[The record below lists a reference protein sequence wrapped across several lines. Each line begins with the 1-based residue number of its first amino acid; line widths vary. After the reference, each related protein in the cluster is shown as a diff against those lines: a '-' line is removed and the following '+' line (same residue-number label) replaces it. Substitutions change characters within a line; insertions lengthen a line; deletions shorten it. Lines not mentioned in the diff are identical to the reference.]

1 MSDSTSETLKL
12 KQVFDIIQ
20 GLPVVNMDPLTLV
33 VMEPDCLVRK
43 IPGARLTKSIV
54 NFGIYSPI
62 LVNCNNLVLDGK
74 KRLEVAL
81 AFGMKSIPVKKLD
94 MAISAEDC
102 KSIRAIAN
110 PESKPSSLFG
120 DVFVSK
126 LGRRAKIPVKRS
138 LDRAKR
144 TVNARSQID
153 MRLQKESKI
162 YEASLAQ
169 AALYAVHS
177 IGCLDAIM
185 RNTKGRQDYLEK
197 ARKLLEKAI
206 RYTVYSGFTKEKCVA
221 SRNYERTTK
230 DSAEK
235 KESDSQADGSSLLEF
250 HETGSDLRHSLRG
263 FGAFSRIQL

>member
-1 MSDSTSETLKL
+1 
-12 KQVFDIIQ
+12 
-20 GLPVVNMDPLTLV
+20 MDPLTLV

-54 NFGIYSPI
+54 NFGICTPI

-74 KRLEVAL
+74 KRLEVVL
-81 AFGMKSIPVKKLD
+81 AFGIKSVPVKRID
-94 MAISAEDC
+94 RAISVEDC
-102 KSIRAIAN
+102 RSIRAVAN

-126 LGRRAKIPVKRS
+126 LGNLAKLPVKRS
-138 LDRAKR
+138 LDRAKK
-144 TVNARSQID
+144 TVNSRSQID
-153 MRLQKESKI
+153 IRLQKESKI

-185 RNTKGRQDYLEK
+185 RNTKDRQDYLEK

-206 RYTVYSGFTKEKCVA
+206 RHTVYSGFAKEK
-221 SRNYERTTK
+221 
-230 DSAEK
+230 
-235 KESDSQADGSSLLEF
+235 QL
-250 HETGSDLRHSLRG
+250 G
-263 FGAFSRIQL
+263 FGLTSRRHNDPENTLE

>member
-1 MSDSTSETLKL
+1 
-12 KQVFDIIQ
+12 
-20 GLPVVNMDPLTLV
+20 MDPLALI

-43 IPGARLTKSIV
+43 IPGARLTKSVV

-62 LVNCNNLVLDGK
+62 IVNCNNLVLDGK

-81 AFGMKSIPVKKLD
+81 AFGMKSVPVKKID
-94 MAISAEDC
+94 TAISTEDC
-102 KSIRAIAN
+102 RSIRAIAN

-120 DVFVSK
+120 DVFVRK
-126 LGRRAKIPVKRS
+126 LGRLAKLPVKRS
-138 LDRAKR
+138 LDRAKK
-144 TVNARSQID
+144 TVNARSHID
-153 MRLQKESKI
+153 MRLQKENKI

-206 RYTVYSGFTKEKCVA
+206 RHTVYSGISKGK
-221 SRNYERTTK
+221 
-230 DSAEK
+230 
-235 KESDSQADGSSLLEF
+235 QL
-250 HETGSDLRHSLRG
+250 G
-263 FGAFSRIQL
+263 FGLTNRRFDDSENTLE